1 MTITTALATT
11 AGRGHGAPRNDG
23 LLGHREKVGGQEL
36 GSACSEVQNGEL
48 RHRVYMHQSL
58 GQYQPEGKAMN
69 GCSELRKLTSTCL
82 SSFFPPSLTSAP
94 CPSLLYSSYHLFLS
108 TSPL

>member
-1 MTITTALATT
+1 MTITTTLATM
-11 AGRGHGAPRNDG
+11 AGRGHGAPRNDR
-23 LLGHREKVGGQEL
+23 LLGHREKVRGQEL
-36 GSACSEVQNGEL
+36 GNACSEVQNGKL

-69 GCSELRKLTSTCL
+69 GCSELRKLIYTCL
-82 SSFFPPSLTSAP
+82 SSFFPPSL
-94 CPSLLYSSYHLFLS
+94 PSPPSFPPLLFLSSFLS